1 MNSSFVKYSEDLN
14 YLICWRIL
22 LKIFCKNGFKGWT
35 DLSNSNE
42 IMKEYG
48 PREDHLPP
56 WVLISTL
63 SGKYFCLRNTD
74 FSIFL
79 RVCPSGHG
87 RLFLCRPVRI
97 IWIFRDELRL
107 YIHIPT
113 EAHFSDFRAHSPIRT
128 HPDTGPHPRLCMV
141 CIFGLVF
148 VLILFSE
155 KFLEIRLSSWMR
167 VKWALSDFWQF
178 CPSLEHM
185 GFGLP
190 FVNSKLWRFRGYFIK
205 RKNVNS
211 N

>member
-1 MNSSFVKYSEDLN
+1 MN
-14 YLICWRIL
+14 
-22 LKIFCKNGFKGWT
+22 
-35 DLSNSNE
+35 
-42 IMKEYG
+42 EYG
-48 PREDHLPP
+48 PREDHLALQ
-56 WVLISTL
+56 VLMSM
-63 SGKYFCLRNTD
+63 SWKYFCHRNND

-79 RVCPSGHG
+79 RVFPSGHG

-113 EAHFSDFRAHSPIRT
+113 VAHFSDFRAHSPIRT

-141 CIFGLVF
+141 CIFELVF

-167 VKWALSDFWQF
+167 VKWPLSDFWQF

-190 FVNSKLWRFRGYFIK
+190 FVNSKLWRFRGKMSIQIK
-205 RKNVNS
+205 LMISIFLKSSGFQRRKWHICDDFSQTPRGNS
-211 N
+211 AFLF